1 VKNKLRKIVV
11 LDRKFFWS
19 FKDKIL
25 RKGENKTFTAQST
38 LTIFPIENKK
48 LKITITFETWDDLY
62 KGNSI
67 KTGVKDND
75 SEGRTINLNYP
86 SIVSKII
93 EFLITNKI
101 WSGDNLK
108 PINIEGL
115 KILSELGYYI
125 EKFKPVEDKNNM
137 FDLIIIGA
145 GPAGISAAYEA
156 QKLNLNYLVLE
167 KNLIGN
173 TIYNYP
179 VGLTVFSTVNELELM
194 PNTLFPA
201 REKPTREEL
210 LSYYTRF
217 VLENNLKLQWEEE
230 VKAVEKIGENHFR
243 ITTIRSEYKTKKV
256 LFAFGAMQYPRHL
269 NVPGEDLP
277 KVHHLFRETYP
288 YVKKHALVVG
298 GGNSAGEA
306 ALFLA
311 QEGAFATLATFRKDW
326 EETDPKQG
334 CIKHWV
340 KEPLEQQLEKN
351 CLDVFF
357 LKRVVEIREKEIVL
371 EEENGDIEI
380 LPNDVVFI
388 LIGSDADLTMLE
400 NLGVQ
405 TKDSKYGRVP
415 IYDEETFETNVA
427 GVYVVG
433 HFTEARHIAGAIEVP
448 KKIIPK
454 LAEKIIR
461 VEAI

>member
-1 VKNKLRKIVV
+1 
-11 LDRKFFWS
+11 
-19 FKDKIL
+19 
-25 RKGENKTFTAQST
+25 
-38 LTIFPIENKK
+38 
-48 LKITITFETWDDLY
+48 
-62 KGNSI
+62 
-67 KTGVKDND
+67 
-75 SEGRTINLNYP
+75 
-86 SIVSKII
+86 
-93 EFLITNKI
+93 
-101 WSGDNLK
+101 
-108 PINIEGL
+108 
-115 KILSELGYYI
+115 
-125 EKFKPVEDKNNM
+125 M

-156 QKLNLNYLVLE
+156 QKLGLNYLVLE

-179 VGLTVFSTVNELELM
+179 IGLTVFSTVNELELQ

-217 VLENNLKLQWEEE
+217 VLENNLNVQWEEK
-230 VKAVEKIGENHFR
+230 VLKVEKLAENHFK
-243 ITTIRSEYKTKKV
+243 IETEKAGYETKTV
-256 LFAFGAMQYPRHL
+256 LFAIGAMQYPRHL
-269 NVPGEDLP
+269 NVKGEDLP
-277 KVHHLFRETYP
+277 KVHHIFRETYP
-288 YVKKHALVVG
+288 FVKKHALVIG

-311 QEGAFATLATFRKDW
+311 QEGAFAILATFRKDW

-357 LKRVVEIREKEIVL
+357 LKRVVEIREKDIVL
-371 EEENGDIEI
+371 EEENGDIEV

-388 LIGSDADLTMLE
+388 LIGSDADLTILE
-400 NLGVQ
+400 NLGV
-405 TKDSKYGRVP
+405 KLKNSKYGVVP
-415 IYDEETFETNVA
+415 IYDEETFETDIA

-433 HFTEARHIAGAIEVP
+433 HFTEARHISGAIEVP
-448 KKIIPK
+448 KKIVPK
-454 LAEKIIR
+454 IAARFMLEKS
-461 VEAI
+461 A

>member
-1 VKNKLRKIVV
+1 
-11 LDRKFFWS
+11 
-19 FKDKIL
+19 
-25 RKGENKTFTAQST
+25 
-38 LTIFPIENKK
+38 
-48 LKITITFETWDDLY
+48 
-62 KGNSI
+62 
-67 KTGVKDND
+67 
-75 SEGRTINLNYP
+75 
-86 SIVSKII
+86 
-93 EFLITNKI
+93 
-101 WSGDNLK
+101 
-108 PINIEGL
+108 
-115 KILSELGYYI
+115 
-125 EKFKPVEDKNNM
+125 M

-156 QKLNLNYLVLE
+156 QKLDLKYLVLE

-173 TIYNYP
+173 TIYQYP
-179 VGLTVFSTVNELELM
+179 IGLTVFSTVNELELV

-217 VLENNLKLQWEEE
+217 VLENNLNIRWEE
-230 VKAVEKIGENHFR
+230 AVIGAEKNAENHF
-243 ITTIRSEYKTKKV
+243 TVETATNEYEARKI
-256 LFAFGAMQYPRHL
+256 LFATGAMQYPRRL
-269 NVPGEDLP
+269 GVKGEDLP

-288 YVKKHALVVG
+288 YVKKHAIVVG

-311 QEGAFATLATFRKDW
+311 AEGAFATLATFRKDW

-357 LKRVVEIREKEIVL
+357 LNRVVEIKEKEIVL
-371 EEENGDIEI
+371 EEENGEI
-380 LPNDVVFI
+380 VVLPNDVVFI

-400 NLGVQ
+400 RLGVQ
-405 TKDSKYGRVP
+405 MKNSKYGTVP
-415 IYDEETFETNVA
+415 VYDEETFETNVA

-448 KKIIPK
+448 KIIVPK
-454 LAEKIIR
+454 LAAKLEKGYAGQK
-461 VEAI
+461 ESLLNL

>member
-1 VKNKLRKIVV
+1 
-11 LDRKFFWS
+11 
-19 FKDKIL
+19 
-25 RKGENKTFTAQST
+25 
-38 LTIFPIENKK
+38 
-48 LKITITFETWDDLY
+48 
-62 KGNSI
+62 
-67 KTGVKDND
+67 
-75 SEGRTINLNYP
+75 
-86 SIVSKII
+86 
-93 EFLITNKI
+93 
-101 WSGDNLK
+101 
-108 PINIEGL
+108 
-115 KILSELGYYI
+115 
-125 EKFKPVEDKNNM
+125 M

-156 QKLNLNYLVLE
+156 QKLDLNYLVLE

-179 VGLTVFSTVNELELM
+179 IGLAVFSTVNELELE

-217 VLENNLKLQWEEE
+217 VLGNNLNVQWEE
-230 VKAVEKIGENHFR
+230 AVESVGKIGENHFVVK
-243 ITTIRSEYKTKKV
+243 TEKAEYETAKV
-256 LFAFGAMQYPRHL
+256 LFAMGAMQYPRHL
-269 NVPGEDLP
+269 GVKGEDLP

-288 YVKKHALVVG
+288 YVKKHALVIG

-340 KEPLEQQLEKN
+340 KEPLEEQLEKN

-357 LKRVVEIREKEIVL
+357 LGGVVEIKEREIVL
-371 EEENGDIEI
+371 EGEDGNVETF
-380 LPNDVVFI
+380 PNDVVFI
-388 LIGSDADLTMLE
+388 LIGSDADLTLLT
-400 NLGVQ
+400 NLGVKL
-405 TKDSKYGRVP
+405 KDSKYGAVP
-415 IYDEETFETNVA
+415 VYDEETFETNVA

-454 LAEKIIR
+454 LAAKFEKGNS
-461 VEAI
+461 V